1 MGAVGIGLVALACRS
16 IDAAV
21 MAHPTQIV

>member
-1 MGAVGIGLVALACRS
+1 MGAVGIGLVALARRS

-21 MAHPTQIV
+21 MAHPPRIV